1 MAVLKMCKINICAMR
16 KNRKKILEYLQRKGC
31 LEIQVTDNKDSVFEK
46 VNTATQISIF
56 ERNIATAE
64 NALEILNTYCPE
76 EKSMFSGLEGKKQVS
91 QKEIDE
97 VIINREQILKT
108 VKNILQA
115 GKEIEEKQADSI
127 RFGEEIK

>member
-1 MAVLKMCKINICAMR
+1 MR

-64 NALEILNTYCPE
+64 NALEILN
-76 EKSMFSGLEGKKQVS
+76 
-91 QKEIDE
+91 QKPD
-97 VIINREQILKT
+97 L
-108 VKNILQA
+108 
-115 GKEIEEKQADSI
+115 
-127 RFGEEIK
+127 